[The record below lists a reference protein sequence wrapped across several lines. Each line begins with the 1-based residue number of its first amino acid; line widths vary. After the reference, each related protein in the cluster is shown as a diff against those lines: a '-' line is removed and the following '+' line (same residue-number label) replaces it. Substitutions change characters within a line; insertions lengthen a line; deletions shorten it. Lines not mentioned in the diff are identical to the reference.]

1 MKTIITTDNYE
12 AYLLDYMEGNLS
24 PDEAEQLKAFVAA
37 QGLDWDELTEELP
50 HLEAPQIAYEGKE
63 SLKQRSLSP
72 YESRSLSPSKGRS
85 SDNKTIIPLYVKI
98 ASVAAAAGLLLTVSL
113 WPEKQ
118 LPKVEPIANL
128 KPIEVSRIV
137 THEPT
142 NLLPRRAIERMDSLP
157 RTSLRRDDMLSESQ
171 NNGRNVAEKKATPLL
186 AELPTKTITALQ
198 TDLPLTNFDAPDF
211 DFLAWHMNTDLA
223 LAQIDD
229 YSADDEIDERDLS
242 FIERGIYRLTEG
254 RHDSIEDLIFSGLTT
269 AKKELTLAATDIAL
283 TAYNRADERFEEAK
297 ERLEDKWGE

>member
-63 SLKQRSLSP
+63 SLMQRSLSP
-72 YESRSLSPSKGRS
+72 YKSRSLSPSKGRPQR
-85 SDNKTIIPLYVKI
+85 NIIPLYVKI

-171 NNGRNVAEKKATPLL
+171 NKGRNVAEREAMPLL

-269 AKKELTLAATDIAL
+269 AKKELTLAATDFAL
-283 TAYNRADERFEEAK
+283 TTYHQVDERFEEAK
-297 ERLEDKWGE
+297 EQWEEKLGE

>member
-37 QGLDWDELTEELP
+37 QGLDWEELTEELP

-63 SLKQRSLSP
+63 SLKQRP
-72 YESRSLSPSKGRS
+72 LSPSKGR
-85 SDNKTIIPLYVKI
+85 NNTKIIPLYVKI

-113 WPEKQ
+113 WPEKSMT
-118 LPKVEPIANL
+118 KVEPIANL
-128 KPIEVSRIV
+128 KSIEISRIDAN
-137 THEPT
+137 EPLA
-142 NLLPRRAIERMDSLP
+142 LLPRRALESIDPLP
-157 RTSLRRDDMLSESQ
+157 RTSLRRDDMLSKTSNKGHTTSERES
-171 NNGRNVAEKKATPLL
+171 TTLM
-186 AELPTKTITALQ
+186 AELPTKTATTLP
-198 TDLPLTNFDAPDF
+198 TDLPFADADEPDF
-211 DFLAWHMNTDLA
+211 DFINYRMNTNLA
-223 LAQIDD
+223 LAQIDE
-229 YSADDEIDERDLS
+229 YSAEDEIDERDLS
-242 FIERGIYRLTEG
+242 LIERGIYRLTEG
-254 RHDSIEDLIFSGLTT
+254 RHDSFEDLIFAGLTT

>member
-72 YESRSLSPSKGRS
+72 YESRSLSPSKGRPQR
-85 SDNKTIIPLYVKI
+85 NIIPLYVKI

-142 NLLPRRAIERMDSLP
+142 SLLPRRAIERIDPLP
-157 RTSLRRDDMLSESQ
+157 RTGLRRDDMLSESR
-171 NNGRNVAEKKATPLL
+171 NNGRNVAERDAMPLL
-186 AELPTKTITALQ
+186 AELPTKTITGLQ

-269 AKKELTLAATDIAL
+269 AKKELTLAATDFAL
-283 TAYNRADERFEEAK
+283 TTYHQVDERFEEAK
-297 ERLEDKWGE
+297 EQWEEKLGE